1 MDQKEASEVAAKYQA
16 AITAATKVL
25 QGFALLFKQSK
36 GRANCGNISIMEW
49 LTLDKGILE
58 AIQYG
63 DQTHAALSNE
73 ILNQALVA
81 QYLANVVTYILIDKG
96 IIKDEAELN
105 QYSVKFAAKMRDDA
119 AKRKEAADAA
129 APPVEI
135 KEEPVEPVEVAPL
148 FSVVDSK
155 PEPQVCDAEP
165 ISISATPQT

>member
-1 MDQKEASEVAAKYQA
+1 MDQKEASEVAAKLQA
-16 AITAATKVL
+16 AQSAAHQVL

-36 GRANCGNISIMEW
+36 GRSNCGNISIQEM
-49 LTLDKGILE
+49 LTLHKSILE
-58 AIQYG
+58 ICHCL

-73 ILNQALVA
+73 ILNQALSA
-81 QYLANVVTYILIDKG
+81 QYLANVLTYMLIDKG